1 MGHAWAASGHEVD
14 VVWGLAMGRQQVG
27 YGWAASGPWLG
38 CKCVMAVLRVGHGW
52 AASGPWVGCEW
63 ALSGPWVGG
72 KWARS
77 GPWVDCVLTVNYFGK
92 AKLNLSHIPRSWWA
106 IKSRFCPEFVHVLNL
121 SRFCPRTVN
130 G

>member
-1 MGHAWAASGHEVD
+1 MDCVLTVNYFGKAQFISFPCHKGS
-14 VVWGLAMGRQQVG
+14 
-27 YGWAASGPWLG
+27 SGPWLG

-121 SRFCPRTVN
+121 SRFYPRTVK
-130 G
+130 GCQ